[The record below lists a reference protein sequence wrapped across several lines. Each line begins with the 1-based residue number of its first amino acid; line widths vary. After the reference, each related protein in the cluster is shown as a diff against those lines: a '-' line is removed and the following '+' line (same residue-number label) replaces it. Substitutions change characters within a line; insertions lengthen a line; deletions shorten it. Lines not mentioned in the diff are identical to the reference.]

1 MNSLEPRCG
10 RKNWLRAAFVGATL
24 AVTLL
29 ISGGASFAST
39 IDGGHTHRDER
50 QRNELTM
57 REARTIRRAAAQFRD
72 VGEAIDAG
80 YTPMDSCMELPG
92 VGAAGYHFMNR
103 GLFADGLV
111 DPRKPE
117 GLFYAKNEEGEFRLV
132 GVSYMAPVGEH
143 GATGDAVRPSLW
155 GHPFDGPM
163 SGDEMGMPGHYFLH
177 AWVFVYNPLGSLA
190 EWNPRVTC
198 DES

>member
-1 MNSLEPRCG
+1 MNSHALWCSGKG
-10 RKNWLRAAFVGATL
+10 RLRAAVVGATL

-39 IDGGHTHRDER
+39 IDGGHAHHDER

-80 YTPMDSCMELPG
+80 YMPMDSCMELPG
-92 VGAAGYHFMNR
+92 VGAAGYHFMNSE
-103 GLFADGLV
+103 LFADPLV

-117 GLFYAKNEEGEFRLV
+117 GLLYAKSEEGEFRLLAV
-132 GVSYMAPVGEH
+132 TYMAPAGEE
-143 GATGDAVRPSLW
+143 GATSDADRPLLW

-163 SGDEMGMPGHYFLH
+163 SGDEMGMPAHYFLH
-177 AWVFVYNPLGSLA
+177 AWVFAYNPLGSLA
-190 EWNPRVTC
+190 QWNPRVTC
-198 DES
+198 DKS